1 MPYCFYKMGNKK
13 DVHIGSIIRDK
24 LKDHKDMSISKFAK
38 AICCNRSNVYSI
50 FERKSI
56 DTEQLLLISKVLD
69 YDFIA
74 EYYEKEDN
82 PKRKVLAVIE
92 IQEGKLQDLED
103 DSSIKIVHRFEAS
116 E

>member
-1 MPYCFYKMGNKK
+1 MESKK
-13 DVHIGSIIRDK
+13 NVHIGSIIKKK
-24 LKDHKDMSISKFAK
+24 LEEQPISISDFAR

-56 DTEQLLLISKVLD
+56 DTEQLLLISKVLN

-82 PKRKVLAVIE
+82 STKKVLAVIE
-92 IQEGKLQDLED
+92 IAEGKLQDLED
-103 DSSIKIVHRFEAS
+103 DLSIKVIHSHKVS